1 MTAASG
7 HSRKMFGS
15 VWCPKANIGRRLNRL
30 LMHAAEIDHRQYRV
44 ASSRRCAAGYFLVLG
59 SSAGLT

>member
-1 MTAASG
+1 
-7 HSRKMFGS
+7 MFGS